1 MPQAFD
7 LPLMLA
13 GPIVRRVEPTLAS
26 VWVALSEPAT
36 VTLKIWEGRV
46 SSGSGNVLNVSDPT
60 PTLRVGDQLHIAV
73 PLIKLLPTSPRLL
86 ESGKIYSYDVEVRT
100 ANATHTLQSLG
111 LLTTGIVNGRRVEAL
126 GFEENSLPGFALPSA
141 EITDLHVIF
150 GSCRRVE
157 NDHLDAMVW
166 IDDLMREKPD
176 ENPYSYKDANK
187 RPHQLFLGG
196 DQIYADDVGRV
207 HMHMLIDLSKRLIG
221 DHPAEALETVGEARE
236 LLPVSS
242 IRKKKD
248 GITQA
253 TRFDDYGP
261 ELKPGAPTT
270 SLSDFMLPADHPWF
284 PSGRRLLQSMV
295 DAQMTSTDGTS
306 HLFAFG
312 EFAAMYLSV
321 WSNAVWTPH
330 RDPLDAEILDLP
342 SAKEVLELPKWP
354 DTISTYVGTPFNLE
368 ESRDALEPEIPGEDI
383 LEEVKERNKEIRKR
397 NKAKEDSS
405 PFRDESY
412 VGYKRKDNGK
422 YTDDKGNPLTAEEHT
437 AKRLESLKVSVRK
450 ERRRLTLFHDGL
462 AKVRRVLA
470 NIPTY
475 MMFDDHDFTDDWN
488 LNPLWYDRVYTTDL
502 GVTSAR
508 NALAAYTVFQD
519 WGNQPIRYEK
529 EDDYK
534 ELLSRIAQLFPT
546 GEPGP
551 VAAAAKRLDEMFGF
565 KEVVVS
571 DPLTGRFPARNPIIK
586 WHYSVPGP
594 KHLAVAIDNRTRR
607 SFVSRIGPP
616 GNVEGSLDPSEATA
630 QTEMIPAG
638 PFTDGKELLLVIA
651 PLQVI
656 GPPLLDEL
664 VAPAAFRVFDMIA
677 YGSKLDPKRKFGSR
691 GMSGTNPDAIEAWA
705 FDPLT
710 MEILLQRLKP
720 YGSVVLLSG
729 DVHYSA
735 STVMSYFT
743 KGEVNPARFVQ
754 FTSSGFKNVMP
765 SYITVIDRSLALAH
779 LIVRQ
784 PLGAERMG
792 WFRKPSNPIVLEAG
806 TDEAEIPREY
816 RSKLK
821 QEPTLLPTLGWPDD
835 TTINPAQLPDWSW
848 RVEPIFD
855 LRADDKRPAP
865 IQQSKIF
872 DAAGVQTALTE
883 EGGPNAIKG
892 LHAVAARQQHALETL
907 KNSRQI
913 LFRSNFGLVRF
924 ERREGVLFAIHEMY
938 TAALRPEETGTSP
951 LLPELFVLHE
961 AALTAPGAPRP
972 EDGLVV
978 DEDEQEPA

>member
-1 MPQAFD
+1 MPQKFD
-7 LPLMLA
+7 LPLLLA

-36 VTLKIWEGRV
+36 ITLKIWEGRV
-46 SSGSGNVLNVSDPT
+46 SSGSGNVLNVSDST
-60 PTLRVGDQLHIAV
+60 PTIRVGEKLHVAV
-73 PLIKLLPTSPRLL
+73 PLIKILTTSPRLL
-86 ESGKIYSYDVEVRT
+86 ESGKIYSYDLEIKVGT
-100 ANATHTLQSLG
+100 TTHTLQSLG
-111 LLTTGIVNGRRVEAL
+111 LLTTGTFQGRRVEAL
-126 GFEENSLPGFALPSA
+126 GFEENALPGFALPPS
-141 EITDLHVIF
+141 ELTDLRVIF
-150 GSCRRVE
+150 GSCRKV
-157 NDHLDAMVW
+157 DHEQLDAMVY

-196 DQIYADDVGRV
+196 DQIYADDVGRC

-221 DHPAEALETVGEARE
+221 DHPAEALENVGEARE
-236 LLPVSS
+236 LLPVGS
-242 IRKKKD
+242 IRRKKSAVAQPAK
-248 GITQA
+248 
-253 TRFDDYGP
+253 FDDYDAP
-261 ELKPGAPTT
+261 LKRGAPLTEAK
-270 SLSDFMLPADHPWF
+270 DFMLPADHAWF
-284 PSGRRLLQSMV
+284 PSGRRYLQSIV

-330 RDPLDAEILDLP
+330 RDPFEAQFLDLP
-342 SAKEVLELPKWP
+342 SPKDVMENAKWP
-354 DTISTYVGTPFNLE
+354 DVISTFVGTPINME
-368 ESRDALEPEIPGEDI
+368 ETRDALEQGDTDEI
-383 LEEVKERNKEIRKR
+383 KKR
-397 NKAKEDSS
+397 NKAKETS
-405 PFRDESY
+405 PFRDKGY
-412 VGYKRKDNGK
+412 VGYERKDDGK
-422 YTDDKGNPLTAEEHT
+422 YKDDKGQPQTTEQHL
-437 AKRLESLKVSVRK
+437 AKHLEKFTVGLRK
-450 ERRRLTLFHDGL
+450 ERARLTLFHDGL

-488 LNPLWYDRVYTTDL
+488 LNPMWYDRVYTTDL

-508 NALAAYTVFQD
+508 NALASYSVFQD
-519 WGNQPIRYEK
+519 WGNDPIRYEK
-529 EDDYK
+529 QDDYK
-534 ELLSRIAQLFPT
+534 ELLARITQLFPT

-551 VAAAAKRLDEMFGF
+551 VADAANRLDAMFGF
-565 KEVVVS
+565 KEQVVS
-571 DPLTGRFPARNPIIK
+571 DPVTGRFPARNPIIK

-607 SFVSRIGPP
+607 SFPTRLGPP
-616 GNVEGSLDPSEATA
+616 GNVEGSFDQSVATA
-630 QTEMIPAG
+630 QTDMIPAG

-664 VAPAAFRVFDMIA
+664 VAPAAFRVFDLVS
-677 YGSKLDPKRKFGSR
+677 YKKKLDPNLQFGSR
-691 GMSGTNPDAIEAWA
+691 GMAGTNPDAIEAWA
-705 FDPLT
+705 FDQLT
-710 MEILLQRLKP
+710 LEAFLQRLKP
-720 YGSVVLLSG
+720 YGKVVLLSG

-743 KGEVNPARFVQ
+743 KGEADPARFVQ

-792 WFRKPSNPIVLEAG
+792 WLRRPSNPIVLEAG
-806 TDEAEIPREY
+806 TEEKEIPREY

-835 TTINPAQLPDWSW
+835 TTINPAQRPDWSW
-848 RVEPIFD
+848 RVEPVFD
-855 LRADDKRPAP
+855 LRADDERPAP
-865 IQQSKIF
+865 IQQFKF
-872 DAAGVQTALTE
+872 GDASGVQVALTQDL
-883 EGGPNAIKG
+883 GPESVKG
-892 LHAVAARQQHALETL
+892 FHAVAERQQHALETL

-924 ERREGVLFAIHEMY
+924 ERREGVLHAIHEMY
-938 TAALRPEETGTSP
+938 TAARRPEESGTEP
-951 LLPELFVLHE
+951 LLPQLFVLHE
-961 AALTAPGAPRP
+961 AALAAPGAVRP
-972 EDGLVV
+972 EDTLVI
-978 DEDEQEPA
+978 DAAEPEII

>member
-1 MPQAFD
+1 VPQPFD
-7 LPLMLA
+7 LPLLLA

-36 VTLKIWEGRV
+36 VTLNIWEGRV
-46 SSGSGNVLNVSDPT
+46 TAGSGNLLNSTEPPGT

-73 PLIKLLPTSPRLL
+73 PLIKILPTSPRLL
-86 ESGKIYSYDVEVRT
+86 EPGKIYSYDVEIKT
-100 ANATHTLQSLG
+100 ANATHNLKSLG
-111 LLTTGIVNGRRVEAL
+111 LLTTGTFQGRRVEAL
-126 GFEENSLPGFALPSA
+126 GFEENFLPGFALPPA
-141 EITDLHVIF
+141 ELTDLHVIF

-196 DQIYADDVGRV
+196 DQIYADDVGKC

-221 DHPAEALETVGEARE
+221 DHPPEALENVGEARE
-236 LLPVSS
+236 LLPVGN

-248 GITQA
+248 GVAQPTK
-253 TRFDDYGP
+253 FDDYGP
-261 ELKPGAPTT
+261 ELKLGAPNTQ
-270 SLSDFMLPADHPWF
+270 LSDFARPADHPWF
-284 PSGRRLLQSMV
+284 PAGRRYLQSIV
-295 DAQMTSTDGTS
+295 DAQMTSIDGTS

-321 WSNAVWTPH
+321 WSNAVWTPL
-330 RDPLDAEILDLP
+330 RDPREPDLLDLP
-342 SAKEVLELPKWP
+342 TMEEVIERAKWP
-354 DTISTYVGTPFNLE
+354 DTISTYVGAPLNVE
-368 ESRDALEPEIPGEDI
+368 E
-383 LEEVKERNKEIRKR
+383 KR
-397 NKAKEDSS
+397 NDS

-412 VGYKRKDNGK
+412 VGYERKDDGK
-422 YTDDKGNPLTAEEHT
+422 YEDDDGKPLTAEQKF
-437 AKRLESLKVSVRK
+437 AKELDERKLDLRK

-462 AKVRRVLA
+462 AKVRRALA

-502 GVTSAR
+502 GVTAAR
-508 NALAAYTVFQD
+508 NALASYAVFQD
-519 WGNQPIRYEK
+519 WGNDPIKYEK
-529 EDDYK
+529 RDDYK
-534 ELLSRIAQLFPT
+534 ELLAKIAQLFPT

-551 VAAAAKRLDEMFGF
+551 VAEAANRLDALFGF
-565 KEVVVS
+565 KEQVVS
-571 DPLTGRFPARNPIIK
+571 DPLTGRFPARNPVIK

-607 SFVSRIGPP
+607 SFPTRLGPP
-616 GNVEGSLDPSEATA
+616 GNVEGSFDPNAVTA
-630 QTEMIPAG
+630 QTEQVPAG
-638 PFTDGKELLLVIA
+638 PFTDGKEVLLVIA

-656 GPPLLDEL
+656 GAPLLDEL
-664 VAPAAFRVFDMIA
+664 IAPAVFRVFDVKDYSA
-677 YGSKLDPKRKFGSR
+677 KLDPNLKFGSR

-705 FDPLT
+705 FDSFTL
-710 MEILLQRLKP
+710 EAFLQRLKP
-720 YGSVVLLSG
+720 YGKVVLLSG

-743 KGEVNPARFVQ
+743 KGEADPARFVQ

-765 SYITVIDRSLALAH
+765 SYVTVIDRSLAVAH

-792 WFRKPSNPIVLEAG
+792 WLRRPSNPMLLATGTSEA
-806 TDEAEIPREY
+806 DIPREY

-821 QEPTLLPTLGWPDD
+821 QEPTLLPTIGWPDD
-835 TTINPAQLPDWSW
+835 TTVNPAQRPDWSW
-848 RVEPIFD
+848 RAEPILD
-855 LRADDKRPAP
+855 LRADDARPAP
-865 IQQSKIF
+865 IQQFKF
-872 DAAGVQTALTE
+872 GDASGVQVALTE
-883 EGGPNAIKG
+883 AGGANSIKG
-892 LHAVAARQQHALETL
+892 FHAVAARQQHALETL

-924 ERREGVLFAIHEMY
+924 ERREGVLHAIHEMY
-938 TAALRPEETGTSP
+938 TAARRPEETGTEP
-951 LLPELFVLHE
+951 LLPQLFVLHE
-961 AALTAPGAPRP
+961 AALATPGAVRP
-972 EDGLVV
+972 EDTLVV
-978 DEDEQEPA
+978 DEDAPVTP

>member
-1 MPQAFD
+1 MPQPFD
-7 LPLMLA
+7 LPLLLA

-46 SSGSGNVLNVSDPT
+46 STGSGNVLNTGDPT
-60 PTLRVGDQLHIAV
+60 PTLRIGDELHVAL

-86 ESGKIYSYDVEVRT
+86 EPGKIYSYDVEIKT
-100 ANATHTLQSLG
+100 ASATHTLKSLG
-111 LLTTGIVNGRRVEAL
+111 LLTTGTFEGRRVEAL
-126 GFEENSLPGFALPSA
+126 GFEENALPGFALPPA
-141 EITDLHVIF
+141 EITDLRVIF

-157 NDHLDAMVW
+157 NDHPDAMVW

-196 DQIYADDVGRV
+196 DQIYADDVGRC
-207 HMHMLIDLSKRLIG
+207 HMHALIDLSKRLIG
-221 DHPAEALETVGEARE
+221 NGPPDALENFGEARE
-236 LLPVSS
+236 RLPVGS
-242 IRKKKD
+242 IRKRKD
-248 GITQA
+248 GVTQPA
-253 TRFDDYGP
+253 KFDDYDK
-261 ELKPGAPTT
+261 EIKLAPG
-270 SLSDFMLPADHPWF
+270 SDVRDFLLPADHAWF
-284 PSGRRLLQSMV
+284 PPGRRLLQSVV

-330 RDPLDAEILDLP
+330 QDPREPELLDLP
-342 SAKEVLELPKWP
+342 TNEEVLERPKWP
-354 DTISTYVGTPFNLE
+354 DTISTYVGTPFNVEETRDTLE
-368 ESRDALEPEIPGEDI
+368 EGDTP
-383 LEEVKERNKEIRKR
+383 EVKERNKVRKL
-397 NKAKEDSS
+397 S
-405 PFRDESY
+405 PFRNKSY
-412 VGYKRKDNGK
+412 VGYERKDNGK
-422 YTDDKGNPLTAEEHT
+422 YTGDDGKPLTAAEHL
-437 AKRLESLKVSVRK
+437 AKRVEKLKVDVRK

-488 LNPLWYDRVYTTDL
+488 LNPMWYDRVYNTDL

-508 NALAAYTVFQD
+508 NALASYAVFQD
-519 WGNQPIRYEK
+519 WGNDPIRYEK
-529 EDDYK
+529 RDDYK
-534 ELLSRIAQLFPT
+534 ELLVKITQLFPQ

-551 VAAAAKRLDEMFGF
+551 VADVAKRLDELFGF

-571 DPLTGRFPARNPIIK
+571 DPATGRFPARNPVIK

-594 KHLAVAIDNRTRR
+594 RHLAVAIDNRTRR
-607 SFVSRIGPP
+607 SFVSRVGPP
-616 GNVEGSLDPSEATA
+616 GNVEGSLDPNAVTP
-630 QTEMIPAG
+630 QTEQIPAG
-638 PFTDGKELLLVIA
+638 PFTDGKEVLLVIA
-651 PLQVI
+651 PLQVL

-664 VAPAAFRVFDMIA
+664 VAPAAFRVFDVVDYSA
-677 YGSKLDPKRKFGSR
+677 KLDPNKKFGSR

-705 FDPLT
+705 FDPFTL
-710 MEILLQRLKP
+710 EALLKRLKP
-720 YGSVVLLSG
+720 YGKVVVLSG

-743 KGEVNPARFVQ
+743 KGEADPARFVQ

-765 SYITVIDRSLALAH
+765 SYVTVIDRSLAIAH

-792 WFRKPSNPIVLEAG
+792 WLQRPSNPIVLEAG
-806 TDEAEIPREY
+806 TSEAEIPREY
-816 RSKLK
+816 RAKLK

-835 TTINPAQLPDWSW
+835 TTVNPAQPPDWSW

-855 LRADDKRPAP
+855 LRADDARPPP
-865 IQQSKIF
+865 IRQIELT
-872 DAAGVQTALTE
+872 DASGVQVALTE
-883 EGGPNAIKG
+883 AGGPNSIKG
-892 LHAVAARQQHALETL
+892 FHAVAARQQRSLETL
-907 KNSRQI
+907 KNARQI

-924 ERREGVLFAIHEMY
+924 ERREGVLHAIHEMY
-938 TAALRPEETGTSP
+938 TAARLPEETGTEP
-951 LLPELFVLHE
+951 LLPQLFVLHE
-961 AALTAPGAPRP
+961 AALAAPGAPRP
-972 EDGLVV
+972 EDSLVV
-978 DEDEQEPA
+978 DADEEEPA